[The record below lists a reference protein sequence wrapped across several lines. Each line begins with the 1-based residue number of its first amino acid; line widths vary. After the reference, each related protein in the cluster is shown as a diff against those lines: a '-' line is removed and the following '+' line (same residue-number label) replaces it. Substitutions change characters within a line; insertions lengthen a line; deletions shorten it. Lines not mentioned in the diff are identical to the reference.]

1 MKYLY
6 DNHLGGIYFSD
17 AELSF
22 EELFC
27 EQCGDSD
34 YFIGTFETLSDLW
47 NLLKSECSIN
57 GTGGYS
63 LQYIFPIIV
72 NEFNLNVEVTY
83 DNFNDKDQGFCN
95 LTDDLIVSIIE
106 TNM

>member
-1 MKYLY
+1 MK
-6 DNHLGGIYFSD
+6 NKVKKEFNYFSY
-17 AELSF
+17 LGKYKFQSF
-22 EELFC
+22 FAPFC
-27 EQCGDSD
+27 KG
-34 YFIGTFETLSDLW
+34 IETLSDLW